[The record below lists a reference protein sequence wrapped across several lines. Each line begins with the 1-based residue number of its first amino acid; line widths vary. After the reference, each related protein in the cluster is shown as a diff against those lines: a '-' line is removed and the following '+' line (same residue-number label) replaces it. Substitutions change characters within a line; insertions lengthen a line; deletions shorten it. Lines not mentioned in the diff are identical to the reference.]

1 MLLTVDL
8 TKLQIVK
15 GQVLLDAGC
24 GEGRHCEGA
33 LELGAKVV
41 GFDLNST
48 ALTQAATRLLGKTNG
63 SSFLKANAL
72 TLPFTDESFD
82 RIICSEVM
90 EHVENYKIAITELY
104 RVIKPGGRIAVT
116 IPTEP
121 TELLYLA
128 LSTDY
133 FETPGGHI
141 RIFKPRTL
149 ALSLQ
154 KAGFIDITVGF
165 AHAFHS
171 PYWALRCLV
180 GLSSADQNKWVI
192 LFRKLL
198 LEATRSLPAQ
208 RIEKL
213 FNYVFPKSLVL
224 YGRRRDS
231 T

>member
-33 LELGAKVV
+33 LE
-41 GFDLNST
+41 LNST

-90 EHVENYKIAITELY
+90 EHVENYKIAIKELY

-149 ALSLQ
+149 SLSLQ

-180 GLSSADQNKWVI
+180 GLSSADQNKWVR

-213 FNYVFPKSLVL
+213 FNFIFPKSLVL